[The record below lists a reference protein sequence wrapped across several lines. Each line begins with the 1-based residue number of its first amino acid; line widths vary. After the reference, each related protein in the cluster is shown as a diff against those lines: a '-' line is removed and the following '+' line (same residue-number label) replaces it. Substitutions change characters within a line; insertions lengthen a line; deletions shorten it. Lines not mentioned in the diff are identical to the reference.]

1 MKGNEMKKQMKSSYA
16 QGAEAGKLSSYDVKS
31 ILIYTLIIASSTM
44 VEGLITNLSKLTSL
58 SELKTLIPALIG
70 ASITTAIGAVL
81 VILKKLLQDKTNIF
95 IKKE

>member
-1 MKGNEMKKQMKSSYA
+1 MKSSYD
-16 QGAEAGKLSSYDVKS
+16 QGAESGKLSSYDVKS
-31 ILIYTLIIASSTM
+31 ILIYTLIIAGSTL
-44 VEGLITNLSKLTSL
+44 VEGLITNLSRITSL

-70 ASITTAIGAVL
+70 ASITTAIATVL